1 MELVSAGDEVAA
13 CWRDDP
19 QQATVLVRELTAGG
33 ELVVDEVLDA
43 AVDAMV
49 VCGLLALAEA
59 RTKATAD
66 PSAAAELCLTAVP
79 YLARAVTLA
88 SADLD

>member
-1 MELVSAGDEVAA
+1 M
-13 CWRDDP
+13 
-19 QQATVLVRELTAGG
+19 RELTAGG

-59 RTKATAD
+59 RTEATVD
-66 PSAAAELCLTAVP
+66 PSAEAEQCLAAVP
-79 YLARAVTLA
+79 YFALAVALA

>member
-1 MELVSAGDEVAA
+1 M
-13 CWRDDP
+13 
-19 QQATVLVRELTAGG
+19 RELTAGG

-59 RTKATAD
+59 RTTATVD
-66 PSAAAELCLTAVP
+66 PSAAAEQCLTAVP
-79 YLARAVTLA
+79 YLALAVTLA
-88 SADLD
+88 STDLD